1 VQVTFNPHNEELKF
15 LRDPV
20 RRRLLLLLA
29 DKPEGVSIRQLAR
42 RLHEPTRRVRHFIG
56 ALVDAGLVVVEN
68 ERPRRG
74 TIERTY
80 RAARFPVLWID
91 EWPEES
97 QPAEVKIVLLD
108 ILRLIFDTVTSAIAA
123 GRFLERRGWCVA
135 RTWREVDA
143 QGWQELAETHE
154 RAAREVV
161 ATVERSKARL
171 ARSGEEAIPAI
182 SALLLLEA
190 LPWED

>member
-1 VQVTFNPHNEELKF
+1 VTPNPHHEELLKF

-29 DKPEGVSIRQLAR
+29 DKPQGVSIRQLAV
-42 RLHEPTRRVRHFIG
+42 RLGEPTRRVRHFIG
-56 ALVDAGLVVVEN
+56 ALVDAGFVVVEN

-80 RAARFPVLWID
+80 RAVRFPMFWFD
-91 EWPEES
+91 EWPKEM
-97 QPAEVKIVLLD
+97 QPAEIKIVLLD

-123 GRFLERRGWCVA
+123 DRFIERPGWCVA

-143 QGWQELAETHE
+143 QGWQELTEIYG

-161 ATVERSKARL
+161 EAVERADARL
-171 ARSGEEAIPAI
+171 ARSGEDPIPAI
-182 SALLLLEA
+182 AALLLLEA
-190 LPWED
+190 LPWDD

>member
-1 VQVTFNPHNEELKF
+1 VTSNPHREELLKF

-29 DKPEGVSIRQLAR
+29 DKPEGVSIRQLAER
-42 RLHEPTRRVRHFIG
+42 VGEPTRRVRHFIG
-56 ALVDAGLVVVEN
+56 ALVDAGLVVVEQ

-80 RAARFPVLWID
+80 RAAGFPIFWID
-91 EWPEES
+91 EWPAEF

-123 GRFLERRGWCVA
+123 GTFTRRRGWCVA

-143 QGWQELAETHE
+143 QGWQELAEIYE

-161 ATVERSKARL
+161 ATVERSGARL
-171 ARSGEEAIPAI
+171 ARSGEDPIPAI
-182 SALLLLEA
+182 AALLLLEA
-190 LPWED
+190 LPWKD

>member
-1 VQVTFNPHNEELKF
+1 VTPNPHHEELLKF

-29 DKPEGVSIRQLAR
+29 DKPEGVSIRQLAQR
-42 RLHEPTRRVRHFIG
+42 VGEPTRRVRHFIG
-56 ALVDAGLVVVEN
+56 ALVDAGLVVVEK

-80 RAARFPVLWID
+80 RASKFPMFWID
-91 EWPEES
+91 EWPEDFQS
-97 QPAEVKIVLLD
+97 AEIKIVLLD
-108 ILRLIFDTVTSAIAA
+108 ILRLIFDTVTAAIAA
-123 GRFLERRGWCVA
+123 GRFFERRGWCVA

-143 QGWQELAETHE
+143 QGWGELTEIYQ

-161 ATVERSKARL
+161 ETVERSEARL
-171 ARSGEEAIPAI
+171 ADSGETPIPAI
-182 SALLLLEA
+182 AALLLLEA
-190 LPWED
+190 LPWDD